1 MGGLRILSSIGTI
14 AGRLPAGE
22 LPQWTVLTAL
32 RPLHA
37 LIAAPSLLFV
47 ATLAVMLFRP
57 PDVQIYRIDR
67 IAFLLLVFV
76 VLLRAFSLQQ
86 SLRIAGPVTWP
97 MLGLIALTL
106 SCVLAQP
113 YEPQNWS
120 LFAAKWLVPFVLF
133 HLAGLVFDDAASL
146 KRFETFALLT
156 LAYLSFTAIM
166 SLAGINALIFPRYI
180 LDEGLGIHADRAR
193 GPLLQAVANG
203 VTLNLLGLIALDS
216 FRRKRLRGALAL
228 MFLIGIPLA
237 LLATKTRAVWL
248 SFAVSLLL
256 LFFTSSSLRQ
266 RRACLGLV
274 LVVSIGVLAIFSFRR
289 MGSSFDARLEERG
302 PVEFRMAVYQA
313 GWEMFLDKPLAGWG
327 AENMQP
333 ELAKRVSDFHQ
344 EAFYFHNTYLEIAVE
359 HGVLG
364 LILYLWMVVALF
376 RLGRKPP
383 GSALSSHGSFLDG
396 PFRSLWPVLLGVY
409 LLNASF
415 VVMNYQFVN
424 GLLFTIAGMLAAQNR
439 RSEFRVNV
447 FST

>member
-1 MGGLRILSSIGTI
+1 MGHIARGLPG
-14 AGRLPAGE
+14 GE
-22 LPQWTVLTAL
+22 LPQWTVSTVM

-37 LIAAPSLLFV
+37 LMVAPSLLFV
-47 ATLAVMLFRP
+47 ATLAVMLFHP
-57 PDVQIYRIDR
+57 PDVQLYWLDR
-67 IAFLLLVFV
+67 IAFLLLIFI

-86 SLRIAGPVTWP
+86 SLRVAGSVTWP
-97 MLGLIALTL
+97 MLGLLALAL

-146 KRFETFALLT
+146 KRFETFALVT

-216 FRRKRLRGALAL
+216 FRRKRLRGLL
-228 MFLIGIPLA
+228 GLVFLSAVPLG

-248 SFAVSLLL
+248 SFAASVLM
-256 LFFTSSSLRQ
+256 LFLTSTSLRL
-266 RRACLGLV
+266 RRACLGLA
-274 LVVSIGVLAIFSFRR
+274 LAASIGLLVIFSFGNA
-289 MGSSFDARLEERG
+289 GSSFDARLEERG

-313 GWEMFLDKPLAGWG
+313 GWEMFLDKPFAGWG

-333 ELAKRVSDFHQ
+333 ELAKRISDFHQ
-344 EAFYFHNTYLEIAVE
+344 EAFFFHNTYLEIAVE
-359 HGVLG
+359 HGLLG
-364 LILYLWMVVALF
+364 LTLYLWMVVALF
-376 RLGRKPP
+376 RLSRKLP
-383 GSALSSHGSFLDG
+383 GSALPPPGSFLDG
-396 PFRSLWPVLLGVY
+396 SFRLLWPVLLGVY

-439 RSEFRVNV
+439 RAEARINA
-447 FST
+447 FSN

>member
-1 MGGLRILSSIGTI
+1 MGHT
-14 AGRLPAGE
+14 AGRIPAGE
-22 LPQWTVLTAL
+22 LPQWTALTAL

-37 LIAAPSLLFV
+37 LMAAPSLLFL
-47 ATLAVMLFRP
+47 ATLTVMLFRP
-57 PDVQIYRIDR
+57 PGVELYRIDR

-76 VLLRAFSLQQ
+76 VLLRAFSRQH
-86 SLRIAGPVTWP
+86 SLRVAGPVTWP
-97 MLGLIALTL
+97 MLGLVVLML

-113 YEPQNWS
+113 YAPQNWS
-120 LFAAKWLVPFVLF
+120 LFAAKWLVPFVLY

-146 KRFETFALLT
+146 RRFESFALIT

-166 SLAGINALIFPRYI
+166 SLAGVNDLIFPSYI

-193 GPLLQAVANG
+193 GPFLQAVANG

-216 FRRKRLRGALAL
+216 FRRKRLRGVLAL
-228 MFLIGIPLA
+228 MFVIAVPLA
-237 LLATKTRAVWL
+237 LVATKTRAVWL
-248 SFAVSLLL
+248 SFVVSVFV
-256 LFFTSSSLRQ
+256 LFVTSSSGRL
-266 RRACLGLV
+266 RRACLGLA
-274 LVVSIGVLAIFSFRR
+274 LVVSIGVLAIFGF
-289 MGSSFDARLEERG
+289 GDISSSLDARLEERG

-333 ELAKRVSDFHQ
+333 ELAKRISDFHQ
-344 EAFYFHNTYLEIAVE
+344 EAFFFHNTYLEIAVE
-359 HGVLG
+359 HGLLG
-364 LILYLWMVVALF
+364 LMLYLWMVVALF
-376 RLGRKPP
+376 RLGRKPLA
-383 GSALSSHGSFLDG
+383 SALPAHGSFLDA

-439 RSEFRVNV
+439 RAELRVNV